1 MMFDLNNGAGCCTTL
16 KEVSHSNRSD
26 NGSILEYDTFTV
38 HGADNIGR
46 SPPISPVP
54 TFLNADAEN
63 EMKASKP
70 TPLILAIE
78 KQDWEFTL
86 HIIETGQSN
95 DCPFFNLGVYTSLKG
110 IDSKM
115 QSRTWVDTKD
125 WWGKTTAQ
133 RLPIHSAVMNGAP
146 IKIVEKLLA
155 LNPNGIRSTD
165 LDGNLPLHL
174 CFRHASS
181 DSVAAFLLEA
191 FPEAVSVKNKA
202 GKKPVDYA
210 KADAGEIIQ
219 LCVDQ
224 TNLAAKRE
232 EARLCQALE
241 SEKSRLTEIL
251 AQLSEIRGELDH
263 LRRIKTEG
271 NDIVPHKTNTTIA
284 REECIY
290 SEDHP
295 DRVEVVA
302 SQKRKKLINSKLR
315 LRWMRKKVDAA
326 HD

>member
-1 MMFDLNNGAGCCTTL
+1 MMFGLNDGVGCCTTL
-16 KEVSHSNRSD
+16 KAISHSTRTD

-38 HGADNIGR
+38 EGVDNRRG
-46 SPPISPVP
+46 SPHSTAFPAS
-54 TFLNADAEN
+54 LNPAAEGV
-63 EMKASKP
+63 MKAAKP
-70 TPLILAIE
+70 TPLMHAIE
-78 KQDWEFTL
+78 KQDWEYTL

-95 DCPFFNLGVYTSLKG
+95 DCSFFGLGTHASLKG
-110 IDSKM
+110 TDPM
-115 QSRTWVDTKD
+115 TQSRTWVESKD
-125 WWGKTTAQ
+125 WWGQITAQ

-146 IKIVEKLLA
+146 VKIVEKILA
-155 LNPNGIRSTD
+155 LNPRGIRSTD

-174 CFRHASS
+174 CFKHAAS
-181 DSVAAFLLEA
+181 DSVATFLLEA
-191 FPEAVSVKNKA
+191 SPEAVSVKNKA

-224 TNLAAKRE
+224 TNRAAKRE

-263 LRRIKTEG
+263 LRRTKTES
-271 NDIVPHKTNTTIA
+271 NDASPFKAHTTIA
-284 REECIY
+284 GAQCIY
-290 SEDHP
+290 SQDYP
-295 DRVEVVA
+295 DRVEVVT
-302 SQKRKKLINSKLR
+302 SQKRKKGISNKIR
-315 LRWMRKKVDAA
+315 LRWMRKKVDTA

>member
-1 MMFDLNNGAGCCTTL
+1 MMFDLNNGVGCCTTL
-16 KEVSHSNRSD
+16 KAVSHSNRSN

-38 HGADNIGR
+38 QGADNIGG
-46 SPPISPVP
+46 SAQLSSVP
-54 TFLNADAEN
+54 TFLNADAEDV
-63 EMKASKP
+63 MKISKP
-70 TPLILAIE
+70 TPLIHAIE
-78 KQDWEFTL
+78 KQDWEFTW

-95 DCPFFNLGVYTSLKG
+95 DCSFFDLGFFTSLKG
-110 IDSKM
+110 LDSKT
-115 QSRTWVDTKD
+115 QARTWVESKD

-146 IKIVEKLLA
+146 IKIVERLLA
-155 LNPNGIRSTD
+155 LNPNGILSTD

-174 CFRHASS
+174 CFSHASS
-181 DSVAAFLLEA
+181 DTVAAFLLEA

-232 EARLCQALE
+232 ETRLCPALE

-263 LRRIKTEG
+263 LRRTKTES
-271 NDIVPHKTNTTIA
+271 NDIVPQKTNTTIA
-284 REECIY
+284 REACIY

-302 SQKRKKLINSKLR
+302 SPKRKKGINNKLR

-326 HD
+326 HY